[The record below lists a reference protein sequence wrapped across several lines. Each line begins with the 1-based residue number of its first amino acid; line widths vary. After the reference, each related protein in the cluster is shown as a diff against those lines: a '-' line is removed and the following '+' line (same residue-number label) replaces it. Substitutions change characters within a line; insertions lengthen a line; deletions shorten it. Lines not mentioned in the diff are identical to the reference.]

1 MKSIL
6 VNGMVDCV
14 TTLQLEAR
22 MVVGSEAYDSQ
33 ARATSPDAAIQE
45 VDREAIARLRH
56 EHRELR
62 RTLMLTC
69 R

>member
-6 VNGMVDCV
+6 VNGMVDCM

-33 ARATSPDAAIQE
+33 ARATLSDAAIEE
-45 VDREAIARLRH
+45 VDREAIARLHH

>member
-6 VNGMVDCV
+6 VDGMVDYV
-14 TTLQLEAR
+14 TALQLEAR

-45 VDREAIARLRH
+45 VDCEAIARLHH

>member
-6 VNGMVDCV
+6 MNGMVDCV

-45 VDREAIARLRH
+45 VDREAITQLHH
-56 EHRELR
+56 EHLELR
-62 RTLMLTC
+62 RTLTPTF